1 MIRAA
6 IVTLSDKGSKGERED
21 KSGEVIR
28 TMLQQINTSI
38 VAYEIIPDEK
48 DLIIKKLREFSKL
61 SDLII
66 TTGGTGVGPRDIT
79 PEATRAV
86 IEKELPGFGE
96 AMRMEGMKHTPRA
109 MGSRAVAGIYQQT
122 LIINLPGSPKGVA
135 ENLSVV
141 LPVIPH
147 TINLIKGTVTD
158 CAKDREQ
165 HPHK

>member
-1 MIRAA
+1 MIRTA
-6 IVTLSDKGSKGERED
+6 ILTLSDKGSRGERED

-28 TMLQQINTSI
+28 AMLQQINSSI
-38 VAYEIIPDEK
+38 SAYEIIPDEK
-48 DLIIKKLREFSKL
+48 DLIIKKLREFSQI

-96 AMRMEGMKHTPRA
+96 AMRMEGLKHTPRA

-122 LIINLPGSPKGVA
+122 LIINLPGSPKGVE

-141 LPVIPH
+141 LPVISH
-147 TINLIKGTVTD
+147 TISLIKGTVTD
-158 CAKDREQ
+158 CAKDRE
-165 HPHK
+165 PHAHK

>member
-147 TINLIKGTVTD
+147 TINLIKGNVTD

>member
-6 IVTLSDKGSKGERED
+6 ILTLSDKGSRGERED

-28 TMLQQINTSI
+28 NMLTGIGATI
-38 VAYEIIPDEK
+38 TAYEVIPDEK
-48 DLIIKKLREFSKL
+48 DLIIKKLFEFSDKA
-61 SDLII
+61 DLVV

-96 AMRMEGMKHTPRA
+96 AMRLEGLKHTPRA
-109 MGSRAVAGIYQQT
+109 MGSRAIAGIYRQT

-135 ENLSVV
+135 ENLAVV

-147 TINLIKGTVTD
+147 TIGLIKGTVTE
-158 CAKDREQ
+158 CAKDREK
-165 HPHK
+165 HA

>member
-6 IVTLSDKGSKGERED
+6 ILTLSDKGSRGERED

-28 TMLQQINTSI
+28 NMLKEIDAT
-38 VAYEIIPDEK
+38 VTDYEVIPDEK
-48 DLIIKKLREFSKL
+48 ELIIKKLLEFAEKT
-61 SDLII
+61 DLIV
-66 TTGGTGVGPRDIT
+66 TTGGTGVGPRDVT
-79 PEATRAV
+79 PEATHAV

-96 AMRMEGMKHTPRA
+96 AMRMEGLKHTPRA
-109 MGSRAVAGIYQQT
+109 MGSRAVAGIYKQT

-147 TINLIKGTVTD
+147 TIGLIKGKVSD
-158 CAKDREQ
+158 CAKDREY
-165 HPHK
+165 HT

>member
-122 LIINLPGSPKGVA
+122 LIINLPGSPKGVE

-147 TINLIKGTVTD
+147 TINLIKGAVTD

-165 HPHK
+165 HPHR